1 MPARSLRTMRDRDI
15 NVNLPERVEID
26 LERADRAAE
35 IFADPVAYLA
45 SLGINAELVTVTD
58 TGLALP
64 AAA

>member
-1 MPARSLRTMRDRDI
+1 MRDRDI

-45 SLGINAELVTVTD
+45 SLGINAELVAVTD